1 MKTIV
6 IAGGGTAGLQL
17 AARLGK
23 RLGKRGL
30 ANIVLMDRYRTH
42 LWKPLLHEVAAGKL
56 EPYIHHTSFALQ
68 ARRYG
73 FRFVQGEFT
82 SLNRDNRTL
91 AITTAGSDGATYAT
105 ALTYDTLVLAIGG
118 TTQYFGV
125 PGASEHA
132 LALDSVPGAEYART
146 QIVDALRRV
155 SSQAKAADRPARAS
169 VAIVGAGATGV
180 QLAAQVR
187 QMSRVLS
194 QYGIHSLD
202 PDCGTEIRLLE
213 ASGSILPGMD
223 HRLADRTTAE
233 LQAQGIQILLN
244 TRVTEVRPDC
254 LHVAG
259 AAPVTAD
266 VTIWTAG
273 VTVSP
278 VLSNIGLQVT
288 RNGRVRVGDT
298 LQTLEDEHI
307 YALGDCASFR
317 PAGELAELPTR
328 AQVAHQQAIY
338 LARALPRA
346 LAGKPVARFKFQD
359 RGSVISL
366 ADDKALCHLLAPG
379 ASDGWQV
386 QGALAKLVHAVIYR
400 RHVLAIQ
407 GFVRAVAMTLSQRL
421 ERLLGV
427 GYRLD

>member
-6 IAGGGTAGLQL
+6 IIGGGTAGLQL

-23 RLGKRGL
+23 QLGKRGL
-30 ANIVLMDRYRTH
+30 ANIVLVDRYRTH
-42 LWKPLLHEVAAGKL
+42 LWKPLLHEVATGKL

-82 SLNRDNRTL
+82 SLDRDNRTL
-91 AITTAGSDGATYAT
+91 EITASGSDGDVQATTLA
-105 ALTYDTLVLAIGG
+105 YDTLVLAIGG

-132 LALDSVPGAEYART
+132 LALDSVAGAEYART

-202 PDCGTEIRLLE
+202 PDRGTEVLLVE
-213 ASGSILPGMD
+213 ASGNILPGMD
-223 HRLADRTTAE
+223 RRLAERTTAE

-254 LHVAG
+254 LHIAG
-259 AAPVTAD
+259 AAPVAAD
-266 VTIWTAG
+266 VTVWTAG
-273 VTVSP
+273 VTVAP

-288 RNGRVRVGDT
+288 RNGRVRVGDR

-317 PAGELAELPTR
+317 PAGEQTELPTR

-338 LARALPRA
+338 LARALPRVI
-346 LAGKPVARFKFQD
+346 AGKSVAGFTFRD

-366 ADDKALCHLLAPG
+366 ADDMALCHLLAPG
-379 ASDGWQV
+379 AGDGWQV
-386 QGALAKLVHAVIYR
+386 QGVLATLVHRVIYR
-400 RHVLAIQ
+400 RHVLSVQ
-407 GFVRAVAMTLSQRL
+407 GFARTAAMALSQRL
-421 ERLLGV
+421 ERLLGA

>member
-23 RLGKRGL
+23 QLGRRGL
-30 ANIVLMDRYRTH
+30 ANIVLVDRYRTH

-82 SLNRDNRTL
+82 SLDRDNRTL
-91 AITTAGSDGATYAT
+91 AITTSGSDGVTHTATLA
-105 ALTYDTLVLAIGG
+105 YDTLVLAIGG

-202 PDCGTEIRLLE
+202 PDRGTEVLLVE
-213 ASGSILPGMD
+213 ASGNILPGMD
-223 HRLADRTTAE
+223 RRLADRTTAE

-254 LHVAG
+254 LHIAG
-259 AAPVTAD
+259 AAPIAAHVT
-266 VTIWTAG
+266 VWTAG
-273 VTVSP
+273 VTVAP

-298 LQTLEDEHI
+298 LKALEDEHI

-317 PAGELAELPTR
+317 PAGKQAELPTR
-328 AQVAHQQAIY
+328 AQVAHQQAVY
-338 LARALPRA
+338 LAQALPRV
-346 LAGKPVARFKFQD
+346 LAGKSVASFTFRD

-366 ADDKALCHLLAPG
+366 ADDMALCHLLAPG
-379 ASDGWQV
+379 SSDGWQV
-386 QGALAKLVHAVIYR
+386 RGALAKLVHRVIYR
-400 RHVLAIQ
+400 RHVLSVQ
-407 GFVRAVAMTLSQRL
+407 GFARTAAMALSQRL
-421 ERLLGV
+421 ERLLGA

>member
-1 MKTIV
+1 MTIV

-23 RLGKRGL
+23 QLGKRGL
-30 ANIVLMDRYRTH
+30 ASIVLVDRYRTH

-73 FRFVQGEFT
+73 FRFVQGELT
-82 SLNRDNRTL
+82 SLDRDSRTL
-91 AITTAGSDGATYAT
+91 AITTSGSYGATHAT
-105 ALTYDTLVLAIGG
+105 ALAYDTLVLAIGG

-155 SSQAKAADRPARAS
+155 SSRAKEANRPTRAS

-187 QMSRVLS
+187 QMSRVLG

-202 PDCGTEIRLLE
+202 PEGGIEVLLVE
-213 ASGSILPGMD
+213 ASGNILAGMD
-223 HRLADRTTAE
+223 RRLADRTTAE
-233 LQAQGIQILLN
+233 LRAQGIQILLN
-244 TRVTEVRPDC
+244 TRVAEVRPDC
-254 LHVAG
+254 LHIAG
-259 AAPVTAD
+259 AAPVAAD
-266 VTIWTAG
+266 VTVWAAG

-278 VLSNIGLQVT
+278 VLSNIGLEVT
-288 RNGRVRVGDT
+288 RNGRVRVGNT
-298 LQTLEDEHI
+298 LQTLEDKHI
-307 YALGDCASFR
+307 YALGDCASFH
-317 PAGELAELPTR
+317 PAGEQAELPTR
-328 AQVAHQQAIY
+328 AQVAHQQAVY

-346 LAGKPVARFKFQD
+346 LAGKPVAKFQFRD

-366 ADDKALCHLLAPG
+366 ADDVALCHLLAPG
-379 ASDGWQV
+379 TSEGWQV
-386 QGALAKLVHAVIYR
+386 QGALAKLVHGVIYR
-400 RHVLAIQ
+400 RHVVAIQ
-407 GFVRAVAMTLSQRL
+407 GFARAAAMTLSQRL
-421 ERLLGV
+421 ERLLGA